1 MDEPQPIPTIASIRA
16 EKDQRLDGFAAE
28 VGIGS
33 RSHASMIEQGHRE
46 PSPEVALA
54 IERWSNGRIDA
65 GSLNSDVALIDKARG
80 RFHTGNDTVMQGGQS
95 PGKSDALT
103 GPIAA

>member
-65 GSLNSDVALIDKARG
+65 GSLNSDV
-80 RFHTGNDTVMQGGQS
+80 MQGGQS